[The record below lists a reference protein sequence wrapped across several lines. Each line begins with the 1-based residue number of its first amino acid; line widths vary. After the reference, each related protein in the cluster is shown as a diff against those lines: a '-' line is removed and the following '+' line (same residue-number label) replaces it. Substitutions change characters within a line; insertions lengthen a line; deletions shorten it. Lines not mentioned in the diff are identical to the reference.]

1 MIVRYARHRRKGKEM
16 SDKRKYIFKMV
27 KASEFDDWLNERA
40 DEGYKMEFVR
50 MITRKELM
58 LAVVMQLVEE

>member
-1 MIVRYARHRRKGKEM
+1 M